1 MATNPQPQPP
11 PPAPPPPPPQPQ
23 PPPPPPGPGAGSA
36 ASGAGGS
43 GPGSGDPQ
51 LVAMIVNHLK
61 SQGLFDQFRRDCL
74 ADVDT
79 KPAYQNL
86 RQRVDNF
93 VANHLATHT
102 WSPHLNK
109 NQLRN
114 NIRQQVL
121 KSGMLESG
129 IDRIISQ
136 VVDPKINHTFRPQVE
151 KAVHEFLATL
161 NHKEEASGSIAP
173 EDEKP
178 DSSIIIQGVPA
189 PGPSANVAN
198 DAMSILETI
207 TSLNQEANA
216 ARASTEMSNTKASE
230 KLSKKPSSQQSTDIN
245 TDKER
250 SSEDGT
256 DKEKAPPDSGVEGLE
271 PPLKSE
277 ELSDSPCPLEEIKN
291 HMKENTGLALL
302 NKDAQQESID
312 QKNKSSD
319 KSEKKLESNEKERK
333 KEKKEKTEK
342 KMDHSKRSEDPQK
355 VKDEKQ
361 VKDKELESAKLPS
374 EKGGHRAKTADG
386 TREDCSLIDSDVDG
400 LTDITVSSVHTS
412 DLSSFEEDTEEEV
425 VMSDSMEEGEITS
438 DDEEKNKQNKTK
450 IQSNDSNEGKAK
462 SVRHSYVHKPYLYS
476 RYYSDSDDELTVEQ
490 RRQSIAKEK
499 EERLL
504 RRQTNREK
512 LEEKRKQK
520 AEKTKSFKVKSQDKN
535 DVYVEESSTK
545 TLESKPPR
553 SKEVLKEQKV
563 LEKKVALSKR
573 RRKGSRDLE
582 ENSKKKQHSE
592 EEPKEILKTNE
603 HCEKEKVFSSKE
615 LKHAH
620 VKSEP
625 SKPARRLSESLHS
638 AEENKNES
646 RIEREHKRRIST
658 PVVTEGAQEEV
669 DMRDGKKQGERSDI
683 SMEEHQKQKSTPKN
697 EKYQKKDDSETL
709 YVKNL
714 PKKEVK
720 SSKEK
725 PEKEKSLLEEKLSS
739 KHKYKGDSMH
749 KIGDETE
756 LHSSE
761 KVLKVEEN
769 TVKQSQQ
776 AKLSSD
782 EKADR
787 KSKHRSEKKLSVLGK
802 DGKPVSEYII
812 KTDENMR
819 KENKKEKHLS
829 SEKTKAEHRSRR
841 SSDGK
846 IQKDTLSSKQH
857 GAMLQRRSDI
867 YSEDKCKTDPNNSDS
882 NLKPEE
888 VVHKERRRTKSLLEE
903 KIGLKSKSKGQ
914 GKQLKLTETELQES
928 ISKQATTPKSEK
940 EKNTEENESEK
951 QRKSKVEDK
960 SLEDPGVE
968 SVLENTA
975 PSHSIQKDSSHRAK
989 LPLARE
995 KHKGDK
1001 DMGSFRLERKFSDG
1015 HKSKSL
1021 KHSSKDLKKKEE
1033 NKSDEKDGK
1042 EVDSN
1047 HEKARGNG
1055 SVIEKKLSR
1064 KLCENRRGS
1073 LSQEMTR
1080 DDKFAANTLGTPSS
1094 SLQRPKKSSET
1105 TPIHEQEP
1113 MEIDSKASIENVSE
1127 LSKIQDI
1134 SNNSSHQDMDS
1145 ENVAKQKPAGIL
1157 KDELRTSTVVS
1168 KSIATTCKSGRGI
1181 AVTSN
1186 SEKHAD
1192 PKSTLAKKVHIHS
1205 AVPKANPREK
1215 ESFQQGAHEMNM
1227 NSEPS
1232 QRTFSSAPSENDRVQ
1247 NNWKNIARTHEE
1259 CATQGDTVLE
1269 HSIDLDLSPSLSSV
1283 TVVPQKEYHDSDVI
1297 PVGKSEGGTTSPS
1310 SVDHSGLPNQGVAV
1324 RTSEVSQ
1331 TSDCKE
1337 GSDGSTEDL
1346 SEKES
1351 MANRRHIPLDCQA
1364 TLSDSKQ
1371 GKVSIPH
1378 ASKSMALIV
1387 ENESISKESD
1397 LFDVTKK
1404 ERDLNAEPDL
1414 KQTSRAAVENVKK
1427 ISIAADHVAGM
1438 STGKDAETTKLKHY
1452 RDPDGNKK
1460 ITTDVERKTEN
1471 NEVDTNAGD
1480 DTASSVLQQRV
1491 GKTERATAGSGKAE
1505 KTFVATSTEGKSN
1518 RTTLNPVNAVDAT
1531 TTSAET
1537 REKGMALPCTSIE
1550 ADEGFIIGA
1559 CPGNNLLQ
1567 VGAEAREC
1575 TVFAPAEEGGGIVTE
1590 GFAESETFLTSTKE
1604 GESRECTVAESEERV
1619 ADPVAA
1625 HTVKIEAIVNS
1636 IVTEEKDDAV
1646 TSAGSEEKYDGSS
1659 SRVEGT
1665 GTFTGEVESDGAV
1678 TSAGTEIRE
1687 GSVSS
1692 EEVDGSQEN
1701 RAQGGHKKE
1710 TEGTVTCTEAKG
1722 RGDDFIICSVTRA
1735 GPQEERIV
1743 TGANVV
1749 PVEND
1754 IPPETSANQEGDG
1767 SGNDGTEGESAVT
1780 STGIT
1785 EEDGDGPASC
1795 TGSEDSTE
1803 GCVLSSET
1811 EDNGESEMD
1820 STGANNI
1827 SNLPSMATALCDD
1840 EGIVTSTGAKED
1852 DDEGEGV
1859 VTSTGRGNEVGHAS
1873 TCTGIGEESVGVLIC
1888 ESAEGGG
1895 QIDPVIEQVDAE
1907 AGATIINTDGSNI
1920 DSMSCAKKEIKDT
1933 DICSSAKGIV
1943 ESSVTSAVT
1952 GNGDVAPAGGSAE
1965 GPMTSAATHQSD
1977 TQLTRQEVVEDA
1989 TISTGMVGGSHDV
2002 CVSGAVPECEVDHT
2016 SPSEKDEGIITSVEN
2031 EQSDDLAMTDS
2042 DDVSNQQ
2049 DSLARNKSQGKGLVI
2064 STSTT
2069 GDDTSR
2075 VSAVTGVRE
2084 GHPRT
2089 LRTEESLEG
2098 CRLNTESF
2106 EAPMPSA
2113 VSGDEDQHTANRIE
2127 EKDECAMISTS
2138 IGEEFEGPI
2147 SSAVPIK
2154 CTESQQPLETVEECP
2169 KGPILVST
2177 EGFEV
2182 PMPSAPTEVESPP
2195 ASTSKEEKD
2204 ECALISTSIAEEC
2217 DASISGISE
2226 NAPSVADGAAI
2237 ISTSSV
2243 DDCEGP
2249 VSSAVPQEV
2258 VCPSVTPAEETS
2270 DATMISTSTSEGC
2283 EAVMIGAIHTE
2294 DDQATAVRVEDLGDA
2309 AIISTSTAECVL
2321 MGTSLGR
2328 HKESQPATHTL
2339 EVNDELSAAKLSKY
2353 ELPMPSLVPERNYQ
2367 CPEPFTEGKE
2377 AGAMVSGRPKEG
2389 HNIDCGPSAGQ
2400 DQPVACTV
2408 QEERCDRGCPGP
2420 ALNAKEKKILLSSIQ
2435 RSLRSPEATGNRS
2448 IAICPAGRGSER
2460 DANSSV
2466 CLDGPEQAPA
2476 QGIYGS
2482 IHCLAA
2488 INTGAKTND
2497 MSPTRD
2503 VVAKC
2508 PIPPD
2513 QPEHKDSLNTTVTKC
2528 VTEPESTLAPCHEA
2542 LSAPRCEK
2550 DLTTKSDPSGGWADG
2565 VSVEQTEH
2573 ATDVKRSFLFR
2584 EGDLEVTV
2592 SPEENVY
2599 DIGNEESPPKVLGGM
2614 ELANLKTETFVPSE
2628 KEKNHEIAAVESPCV
2643 GQLRGIAKLQ
2653 RKCLLVKESLNV
2665 ENSDSSIDDDIHHK
2679 SHNKGEMLSGR
2690 KCCAEAVSSHSVEAN
2705 QEVEEEERHMSK
2717 RKRKKHPSSEDELDD
2732 NPDVLISRIEATQRQ
2747 CSETEPRD
2755 LKEENSEDMEE
2766 FSKTSSRTS
2775 STTSTIV
2782 EEKDEFSSSETTGE
2796 KMEPNEDDSIKSQE
2810 EDQPVIIK
2818 RKRGRPRKYP
2828 VEAALKMKDDTKMD
2842 TGIVTVEQSPP
2853 SSKLKVIQAD
2863 DSCKEAANQQ
2873 ERSDDSEERTV
2884 ASMRRRG
2891 RKPKRSFAL
2900 SDDAESSEPE
2910 RKRQKSVSETSE
2922 DKKDQESD
2930 EEDEDEEDD
2939 EPSGATTRST
2949 TRSEAQRKHHS
2960 KPSAR
2965 ATSKLGSPE
2974 TISPRNRQKL
2984 AKEKFP
2990 TSEKVSKSPP
3000 LGRSKTQLSPST
3012 KRKREAS
3019 PPGAR
3024 TRGQQRVEDAP
3035 VKKAKR

>member
-1 MATNPQPQPP
+1 
-11 PPAPPPPPPQPQ
+11 
-23 PPPPPPGPGAGSA
+23 PPPPGPGAGSA

-573 RRKGSRDLE
+573 RRKGSRHVFDM
-582 ENSKKKQHSE
+582 NSKKKQHSE

-1414 KQTSRAAVENVKK
+1414 KQTSR

-1438 STGKDAETTKLKHY
+1438 STGKDAETTK
-1452 RDPDGNKK
+1452 DPDGNKK

-2113 VSGDEDQHTANRIE
+2113 VS

-2147 SSAVPIK
+2147 SSA

-2182 PMPSAPTEVESPP
+2182 PMPSAPTE
-2195 ASTSKEEKD
+2195 D

-2353 ELPMPSLVPERNYQ
+2353 ELPMPSLV
-2367 CPEPFTEGKE
+2367 
-2377 AGAMVSGRPKEG
+2377 
-2389 HNIDCGPSAGQ
+2389 
-2400 DQPVACTV
+2400 
-2408 QEERCDRGCPGP
+2408 CDRGCPGP
-2420 ALNAKEKKILLSSIQ
+2420 ALNAKEKKILL
-2435 RSLRSPEATGNRS
+2435 T
-2448 IAICPAGRGSER
+2448 
-2460 DANSSV
+2460 
-2466 CLDGPEQAPA
+2466 
-2476 QGIYGS
+2476 
-2482 IHCLAA
+2482 
-2488 INTGAKTND
+2488 INTG
-2497 MSPTRD
+2497 
-2503 VVAKC
+2503 
-2508 PIPPD
+2508 
-2513 QPEHKDSLNTTVTKC
+2513 
-2528 VTEPESTLAPCHEA
+2528 PESTLAPCHEA

-2643 GQLRGIAKLQ
+2643 GQLRGIGE
-2653 RKCLLVKESLNV
+2653 LLLAVTLLF
-2665 ENSDSSIDDDIHHK
+2665 DDRLK
-2679 SHNKGEMLSGR
+2679 
-2690 KCCAEAVSSHSVEAN
+2690 
-2705 QEVEEEERHMSK
+2705 VEEEERHMSK

-2828 VEAALKMKDDTKMD
+2828 VEAALKMSKCF
-2842 TGIVTVEQSPP
+2842 VEQSPP
-2853 SSKLKVIQAD
+2853 SSKLKVIQAGMD
-2863 DSCKEAANQQ
+2863 LQYFSISNL
-2873 ERSDDSEERTV
+2873 RNMDDSEERTV

-2949 TRSEAQRKHHS
+2949 TRSEAQR
-2960 KPSAR
+2960 
-2965 ATSKLGSPE
+2965 
-2974 TISPRNRQKL
+2974 
-2984 AKEKFP
+2984 
-2990 TSEKVSKSPP
+2990 
-3000 LGRSKTQLSPST
+3000 SKTQLSPST